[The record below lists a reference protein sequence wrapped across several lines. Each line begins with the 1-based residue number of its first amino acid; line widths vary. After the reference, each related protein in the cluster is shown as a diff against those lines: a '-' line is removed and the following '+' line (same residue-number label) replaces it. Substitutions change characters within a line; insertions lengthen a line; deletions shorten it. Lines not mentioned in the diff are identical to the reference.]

1 MTIGERIREIRKAN
15 GLSQEEFGK
24 IFHVT
29 RQAVSNWETGKNYP
43 DMELIVEIS
52 KRFGVSLDDFIKE
65 DDTFIRKTDE
75 VRREVSK
82 LRKVMRFLAVIVA
95 LLIVVG
101 GASVAM
107 LISASRPTD
116 DADRVLTDADIY
128 AYVDLKGSV
137 HSRAITRT
145 YRVGEYDG
153 FSDGKKASIIDETKG
168 GVEGDIPAV
177 VLDRET
183 AATIALQDMYHN
195 DIPDVTVKKVTVEIY
210 NLDLDKKASGEIGYT
225 VDHGKVV
232 INLTDLSGKI
242 RGDQCAVCT
251 FELRYAVGNEAY
263 VTVTSINV
271 FAHEPDAR

>member
-43 DMELIVEIS
+43 DMELIVAIS

-65 DDTFIRKTDE
+65 DETFIRKTDE

>member
-43 DMELIVEIS
+43 DMELIVAIS

-65 DDTFIRKTDE
+65 DETFIRKTDE

-116 DADRVLTDADIY
+116 DANRVLTDADIY

-145 YRVGEYDG
+145 YRAGEYDG

-183 AATIALQDMYHN
+183 AATIVLQDMYHN

-225 VDHGKVV
+225 VDHGKCV
-232 INLTDLSGKI
+232 IDLTDLSGKI
-242 RGDQCAVCT
+242 HGDQCAVCT
-251 FELRYAVGNEAY
+251 FELKYAVGNEEY
-263 VTVTSINV
+263 VTVTSINI
-271 FAHEPDAR
+271 FAHEPDTR